1 MADYDHEPSPRPE
14 NLMQRRLRKARGE
27 AVDDTLDDLL
37 VYDDERPVVPGLYR
51 PRVAYGSGGC
61 AQATLYLVLGALA
74 ALLIG
79 VFVFNQLLGGV
90 ARAFQ
95 PPDLGTIIATPTPTL
110 ITSAAVVQRIQSL
123 SRLETAAYT
132 VQTVIDVNQ
141 SQGNPLFDF
150 FAGDALLLI
159 ARGTVVAGVD
169 LGTLDADDVA
179 LSPDGRVIT
188 VSLPPA
194 TIFSANL
201 DNAGTRVYSR
211 NRGWFAPENRDL
223 ETLARQQAEAEI
235 LQAACEDGVL
245 SKATLQAET
254 TLRQL
259 LGLLDS
265 AEIVIVTAPP
275 EQCRAPGRS

>member
-1 MADYDHEPSPRPE
+1 MSDDDHEPSPRPE

-27 AVDDTLDDLL
+27 AVDDPLDDLL
-37 VYDDERPVVPGLYR
+37 VYADAPPAVPGVYR
-51 PRVAYGSGGC
+51 PRAAYGGGC

-79 VFVFNQLLGGV
+79 VFVFNQWIGGV
-90 ARAFQ
+90 ARVFQ
-95 PPDLGTIIATPTPTL
+95 PPDLGTMIATPTPTL
-110 ITSAAVVQRIQSL
+110 LTSAAVVQRIQSL

-169 LGTLDADDVA
+169 LGTLATDDVA
-179 LSPDGRVIT
+179 VSPDGRRIT

-194 TIFSANL
+194 TIFSASL
-201 DNAGTRVYSR
+201 DNDGTRVYSR

-235 LQAACEDGVL
+235 LRAACEDGVL
-245 SKATLQAET
+245 SKATEQAET

-259 LGLLDS
+259 LGLLDG
-265 AEIVIVTAPP
+265 AEIVIVPAPP
-275 EQCRAPGRS
+275 QQCSAPGL

>member
-1 MADYDHEPSPRPE
+1 MSDDDREPSPRPE
-14 NLMQRRLRKARGE
+14 NLMQRRLRKAGGE
-27 AVDDTLDDLL
+27 AVDDPLDDLL
-37 VYDDERPVVPGLYR
+37 VYDEAPPVVPGVYR
-51 PRVAYGSGGC
+51 PRAVSGSGGC

-74 ALLIG
+74 ALLMG
-79 VFVFNQLLGGV
+79 AFVLNQWIGGV

-95 PPDLGTIIATPTPTL
+95 PPDLGTMIATPTPTVL
-110 ITSAAVVQRIQSL
+110 TSAAVVQRIQAL

-132 VQTVIDVNQ
+132 VQTVIDVTQ

-169 LGTLDADDVA
+169 LGTLAADDVA
-179 LSPDGRVIT
+179 VSPDGRRIT

-194 TIFSANL
+194 TIFSASL
-201 DNAGTRVYSR
+201 DNSGTRVYSR
-211 NRGWFAPENRDL
+211 NRGWFAPDNRDL

-245 SKATLQAET
+245 SKATAQAET

-259 LGLLDS
+259 LGLLDGT
-265 AEIVIVTAPP
+265 EILIVTAPP
-275 EQCRAPGRS
+275 QQCGATGL